1 MSQDP
6 QQLLAFD
13 FGTGRIGIAY
23 GQSITATATP
33 LPPLAARDG
42 IPDWDKLA
50 AVVDEWQPQAMVV
63 GIPLN
68 MDGSISDM
76 ARRARK
82 FANRLH
88 ERFKCPVYL
97 MDERLST
104 AEAKEIHFAAGGSSN
119 FRKESVDGIAAQLI
133 LESWFNC
140 TTRIPSHTRL
150 EDLYDIGQS

>member
-1 MSQDP
+1 MSDVF
-6 QQLLAFD
+6 QQVLGFD
-13 FGTGRIGIAY
+13 FGTSRMGIAY
-23 GQSITATATP
+23 GQSITGTATP

-42 IPDWDKLA
+42 IPDWDKLS
-50 AVVDEWQPQAMVV
+50 AVINEWQPQAIVV

-68 MDGSISDM
+68 MDCTISDM

-88 ERFKCPVYL
+88 ERYKCPVFL

-104 AEAKEIHFAAGGSSN
+104 AEAKDIHFAAGGGSN

-133 LESWFNC
+133 LESWFNSDS
-140 TTRIPSHTRL
+140 RIPSHTRL
-150 EDLYDIGQS
+150 EDLYDIGQP